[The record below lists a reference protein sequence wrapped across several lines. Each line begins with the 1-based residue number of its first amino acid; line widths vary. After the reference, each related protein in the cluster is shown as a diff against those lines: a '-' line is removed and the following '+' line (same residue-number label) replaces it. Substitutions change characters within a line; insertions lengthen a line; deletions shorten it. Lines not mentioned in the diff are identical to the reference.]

1 MRKRYLKEDGNVDID
16 YIDSLTNDEQM
27 KVYRNMTFEEL
38 VFYIINGTD
47 NGVRVWKDNESL
59 DDMLKRGCVFADDFL
74 SKLRR
79 EINQK

>member
-1 MRKRYLKEDGNVDID
+1 MSKRYLKEDGSVDIV

-27 KVYRNMTFEEL
+27 RIFESMTFDEL

-59 DDMLKRGCVFADDFL
+59 DDMLKRGCVFADDFMA
-74 SKLRR
+74 KLRKR
-79 EINQK
+79 VNQK